1 MRKNKIHSL
10 IWADQ
15 DWIGS
20 MIFKNFANQDW
31 FCAEN
36 FHSLFISAMV
46 PVTAQS
52 DGQYCHG
59 LVLANC

>member
-1 MRKNKIHSL
+1 
-10 IWADQ
+10 
-15 DWIGS
+15 

-31 FCAEN
+31 ICAEN